1 MKPQAYTR
9 LLQRVQLQ
17 SLLLDALEAEVRREV
32 FDPTVQPRVQ
42 VDLSD
47 RVVFP
52 DEEHFEVLSTLT
64 FVARI
69 RRRVWVRVRLRFRA
83 RYTLPSRQPPEAFF
97 QIFRETSARLHVWPY
112 FREALSNTLVRMGLP
127 PFPLPLY
134 IPQETNGQT

>member
-17 SLLLDALEAEVRREV
+17 SLLLDAVEAEVRREV
-32 FDPTVQPRVQ
+32 FDPAVQPRVQ
-42 VDLSD
+42 VDLRD

-83 RYTLPSRQPPEAFF
+83 RYTLPSPQAPEAFF

-112 FREALSNTLVRMGLP
+112 FREALNNTLVRMGLP

-134 IPQETNGQT
+134 IPQETNEQT